1 MRQYKHCPPDRRTQT
16 CKQYTEPEE
25 TVTTAH
31 VFLFMTP
38 SGGDSGQGLFSTLLM
53 FALIIGIFYF
63 MILRPQQKRQKE
75 RQKLLEAL
83 KKGDKVITAGGM
95 YGTIAGIDEKTV
107 LVQVADNVKMKFERS
122 SITSVVSEGTG
133 DTKDVKEIK

>member
-1 MRQYKHCPPDRRTQT
+1 VTQ
-16 CKQYTEPEE
+16 
-25 TVTTAH
+25 ASIIM
-31 VFLFMTP
+31 FMAP
-38 SGGDSGQGLFSTLLM
+38 SGGDAGQGLFSTLLM

-75 RQKLLEAL
+75 RQKLLDAL

-122 SITSVVSEGTG
+122 SITSVVSDAAPEP
-133 DTKDVKEIK
+133 VKEIK

>member
-1 MRQYKHCPPDRRTQT
+1 
-16 CKQYTEPEE
+16 
-25 TVTTAH
+25 VTNSLAL
-31 VFLFMTP
+31 LFMAP
-38 SGGDSGQGLFSTLLM
+38 SGGDAGQGLFSTLLM

-122 SITSVVSEGTG
+122 SITSVVSEGTAES
-133 DTKDVKEIK
+133 KEVKEIK